1 MSRFTTDRTARRG
14 AARGFVPGTDL
25 AHMAGI
31 AHIADRTPRS
41 PTLIRTALVALAA
54 AAIGGCTLIP
64 GTSGSLMR
72 EESSVPLPVTEGAET
87 VPANV
92 KLQPITA
99 QLIIDQHQAEET
111 RFRRGNAGGQ
121 TATRGARGKGDK
133 SIPGFDYE
141 DYKLGPGDIINVIVW
156 DHPEI
161 TIPAGSYRSA
171 EQSGTLVAEDGT
183 IFFPFAGVVK
193 VAGLTTREVRKVL
206 AKRMASVIENV
217 QLDVRIVSFRSKR
230 VYVVGEVSKPGLQPI
245 DDIRMTLV
253 EAVNRAGG
261 ITEEADHGNVL
272 LTRKGQTWRVDLQA
286 LYEEGD
292 VSQNVLLQPGDI
304 INVPDRELN
313 KVFVLG
319 EVRNPGSFMMNK
331 RRTTLAE
338 ALSDAGFVN
347 QTTSDPAWVYV
358 MRSDNGTS
366 ELFHLNARSPD
377 ALLLAERFALLPRDV
392 VYVDVAAVARWNR
405 VVSNILPTS
414 QMLNLTGETRFPL
427 FGARQ

>member
-1 MSRFTTDRTARRG
+1 MYARSFHPVG
-14 AARGFVPGTDL
+14 ANPSSDKSLKFIALGALLLGL
-25 AHMAGI
+25 A
-31 AHIADRTPRS
+31 
-41 PTLIRTALVALAA
+41 
-54 AAIGGCTLIP
+54 GCSAIP
-64 GTSGSLMR
+64 GVTAHSMR
-72 EESSVPLPVTEGAET
+72 EQSQLELPVTQGNER

-92 KLQPITA
+92 SITPITA
-99 QLIIDQHQAEET
+99 ELIIDQHKAQES
-111 RFRRGNAGGQ
+111 RFRSGRAGGQ
-121 TATRGARGKGDK
+121 TVSGSSTVPDLGLSHQDYRLGA
-133 SIPGFDYE
+133 
-141 DYKLGPGDIINVIVW
+141 GDIINVIVW

-193 VAGLTTREVRKVL
+193 VAGLTPREVRELLSKRL
-206 AKRMASVIENV
+206 ANVIENV
-217 QLDVRIVSFRSKR
+217 QLDVRVIAFRSKR
-230 VYVVGEVSKPGLQPI
+230 VYVVGEVGNPGLQPI

-261 ITEEADHGNVL
+261 VTEEADHGNVL
-272 LTRKGQTWRVDLQA
+272 LTRDGQTWRVDLQA
-286 LYEEGD
+286 LYEDGD
-292 VSQNVLLQPGDI
+292 VTQNVVLQPGDI
-304 INVPDRELN
+304 INVPDRNLN

-319 EVRNPGSFMMNK
+319 EVLRPGAFVMNK

-338 ALSDAGFVN
+338 ALADAGFVD

-366 ELFHLNARSPD
+366 ELFHLNARTPD
-377 ALLLAERFALLPRDV
+377 ALLLAERFPLLPRDV

-414 QMLNLTGETRFPL
+414 QLLNTTSSTQYPL
-427 FGARQ
+427 FGGRQ